1 MKQRPKVAKQRVM
14 AACVAPVTACAAFA
28 PAPPVLTLVLDA
40 GHGGK
45 DPGNLGTGRYA
56 TTEKDITLDVTLQ
69 LGAYIEEHLPEVK
82 VIYTRKDDSFP
93 TLRERVRIA
102 NEAQADLFVSIHC
115 DAFDNAGAR
124 GSSTYV
130 MGMHKSEES
139 LRVAMRENA
148 SMFKEEGYERNY
160 DGFDPNDPDTYIALS
175 LRQNVNLDA
184 SLTLGAAIQQQFKER
199 VGRRD
204 RGVKQAGFY
213 VISYTTM
220 PSTLVE
226 LGFLTNTEEEDFLQ
240 SENGKSYMASAI
252 YRAFRDTYLAS
263 RSGLEQDAS
272 TATDGQAVEAENTE
286 DVPVED
292 SAQVEGN
299 SSVSD
304 DTSSAENVPLEIA
317 PKVGSEV
324 WFGVQ
329 ILTAES
335 ALPPDSPDLR
345 GHSEAKPYIR
355 HGLYKYVTATTP
367 TPTKRM
373 KPKTPCVRRD
383 LKGRL
388 WWRLTE
394 RPKSP
399 CLVPEPCSTSQCSE
413 HTSVR
418 IQNWGARRRGHR
430 AAGVGG
436 QLPERLQPLC
446 AEQHLLRRVR

>member
-1 MKQRPKVAKQRVM
+1 MKQRPKVAKQRVI
-14 AACVAPVTACAAFA
+14 AACVALVTACAAFA
-28 PAPPVLTLVLDA
+28 PAPPALTLVLDA

-45 DPGNLGTGRYA
+45 DPGNLGTGRYKA
-56 TTEKDITLDVTLQ
+56 TEKDITLDVTLQ
-69 LGAYIEEHLPEVK
+69 LGAYIEENLPEVK

-93 TLRERVRIA
+93 ALRERVRIA

-148 SMFKEEGYERNY
+148 SMFKEEGYETNY

-184 SLTLGAAIQQQFKER
+184 SLTLGAAIQTQFRER

-226 LGFLTNTEEEDFLQ
+226 LGFLTNPDEEDFLQ
-240 SENGKSYMASAI
+240 SENGKAYMASAI

-263 RSGLEQDAS
+263 RSDTLDES
-272 TATDGQAVEAENTE
+272 ETTE
-286 DVPVED
+286 DQSATTETTDNITPEPV
-292 SAQVEGN
+292 
-299 SSVSD
+299 
-304 DTSSAENVPLEIA
+304 T
-317 PKVGSEV
+317 SEV

-329 ILTAES
+329 ILTAETE
-335 ALPPDSPDLR
+335 LPADSPDLR
-345 GHSEAKPYIR
+345 GHSEARPYIR
-355 HGLYKYVTATTP
+355 HGLYKYVMGHHAHP
-367 TPTKRM
+367 DQAHEAKLALRAE
-373 KPKTPCVRRD
+373 
-383 LKGRL
+383 GF
-388 WWRLTE
+388 E
-394 RPKSP
+394 
-399 CLVPEPCSTSQCSE
+399 
-413 HTSVR
+413 
-418 IQNWGARRRGHR
+418 GAFVVAFEGDTQIPMSR
-430 AAGVGG
+430 ARTMLN
-436 QLPERLQPLC
+436 LPMQ
-446 AEQHLLRRVR
+446 

>member
-14 AACVAPVTACAAFA
+14 AACVALVTACAAFA

-45 DPGNLGTGRYA
+45 DPGNLGTGRYNS
-56 TTEKDITLDVTLQ
+56 TEKDITLDVTLQ
-69 LGAYIEEHLPEVK
+69 LGAYIEENLPEVK

-93 TLRERVRIA
+93 ALRERVRIA

-226 LGFLTNTEEEDFLQ
+226 LGFLTNPEEEDFLQ
-240 SENGKSYMASAI
+240 SENGKAYMASAI

-263 RSGLEQDAS
+263 RSDLEQDAPK
-272 TATDGQAVEAENTE
+272 ATEGQAAEAANSQDAPAEDNT
-286 DVPVED
+286 P
-292 SAQVEGN
+292 
-299 SSVSD
+299 
-304 DTSSAENVPLEIA
+304 TL
-317 PKVGSEV
+317 GSEV

-355 HGLYKYVTATTP
+355 HGLYKYVTGHHAHP
-367 TPTKRM
+367 DQAHEAKKALRAEGFEGAFVVAFDG
-373 KPKTPCVRRD
+373 KTQIPMSR
-383 LKGRL
+383 
-388 WWRLTE
+388 
-394 RPKSP
+394 
-399 CLVPEPCSTSQCSE
+399 
-413 HTSVR
+413 
-418 IQNWGARRRGHR
+418 ARTMLN
-430 AAGVGG
+430 
-436 QLPERLQPLC
+436 LPMQ
-446 AEQHLLRRVR
+446 

>member
-1 MKQRPKVAKQRVM
+1 M
-14 AACVAPVTACAAFA
+14 AACVALVTACAAFA

-45 DPGNLGTGRYA
+45 DPGNLGTGRYT

-69 LGAYIEEHLPEVK
+69 LGAYIEDNLPDVK

-93 TLRERVRIA
+93 ALRERVRIA

-226 LGFLTNTEEEDFLQ
+226 LGFLTNPEEEDFLQ
-240 SENGKSYMASAI
+240 SENGKAYMASAI

-263 RSGLEQDAS
+263 RSDLEPDNPA
-272 TATDGQAVEAENTE
+272 ATEGQAADT
-286 DVPVED
+286 
-292 SAQVEGN
+292 GN
-299 SSVSD
+299 S
-304 DTSSAENVPLEIA
+304 EHEPLETA
-317 PKVGSEV
+317 PNTGSEV

-355 HGLYKYVTATTP
+355 HGLYKYVTGHHAHP
-367 TPTKRM
+367 DQAHEAKKALRAEGF
-373 KPKTPCVRRD
+373 D
-383 LKGRL
+383 
-388 WWRLTE
+388 
-394 RPKSP
+394 
-399 CLVPEPCSTSQCSE
+399 
-413 HTSVR
+413 
-418 IQNWGARRRGHR
+418 GAFVVAFEGETQIPMSR
-430 AAGVGG
+430 ARTMLN
-436 QLPERLQPLC
+436 LPMQ
-446 AEQHLLRRVR
+446 

>member
-1 MKQRPKVAKQRVM
+1 MKQHPKVAKQRVI
-14 AACVAPVTACAAFA
+14 AACVALVTACAAFA

-45 DPGNLGTGRYA
+45 DPGNLGTGRYS
-56 TTEKDITLDVTLQ
+56 TTEKDVTLDVTLK
-69 LGAYIEEHLPEVK
+69 LGAYIEENLPEVK

-93 TLRERVRIA
+93 ALRERVRIA

-115 DAFDNAGAR
+115 DAFDNPGAR

-226 LGFLTNTEEEDFLQ
+226 LGFLTNPEEEDFLQ
-240 SENGKSYMASAI
+240 SENGKAYMASAI

-263 RSGLEQDAS
+263 RSDLKQDTSTETGDQEAASEHAENAHMEDDTQGSDIPASAEDEPLETAS
-272 TATDGQAVEAENTE
+272 TT
-286 DVPVED
+286 
-292 SAQVEGN
+292 
-299 SSVSD
+299 
-304 DTSSAENVPLEIA
+304 
-317 PKVGSEV
+317 GSEV

-355 HGLYKYVTATTP
+355 HGLYKYVTGHHAHP
-367 TPTKRM
+367 DQAHEAKKALRAE
-373 KPKTPCVRRD
+373 
-383 LKGRL
+383 GF
-388 WWRLTE
+388 E
-394 RPKSP
+394 
-399 CLVPEPCSTSQCSE
+399 
-413 HTSVR
+413 
-418 IQNWGARRRGHR
+418 GAFVVAFDGETQIPMSR
-430 AAGVGG
+430 ARTMLN
-436 QLPERLQPLC
+436 LPMQ
-446 AEQHLLRRVR
+446 

>member
-14 AACVAPVTACAAFA
+14 AACVALVTACAAFV

-45 DPGNLGTGRYA
+45 DPGNLGTGRYT

-69 LGAYIEEHLPEVK
+69 LGAYIEENLPEVK

-93 TLRERVRIA
+93 ALRERVRIA

-226 LGFLTNTEEEDFLQ
+226 LGFLTNPEEEDFLQ
-240 SENGKSYMASAI
+240 SENGKAYMASAI

-263 RSGLEQDAS
+263 RSDLEPDAPKAKEGQAAETANSQDAP
-272 TATDGQAVEAENTE
+272 A
-286 DVPVED
+286 
-292 SAQVEGN
+292 EGN
-299 SSVSD
+299 
-304 DTSSAENVPLEIA
+304 A
-317 PKVGSEV
+317 PTLGSEV

-355 HGLYKYVTATTP
+355 HGLYKYVTGHHAHP
-367 TPTKRM
+367 DQAHEAKKALRAE
-373 KPKTPCVRRD
+373 
-383 LKGRL
+383 GF
-388 WWRLTE
+388 E
-394 RPKSP
+394 
-399 CLVPEPCSTSQCSE
+399 
-413 HTSVR
+413 
-418 IQNWGARRRGHR
+418 GAFVVAFDGETQIPMSR
-430 AAGVGG
+430 ARTMLN
-436 QLPERLQPLC
+436 LPMQ
-446 AEQHLLRRVR
+446 